1 MGLATIIR
9 KAKLKERE
17 IRVLILGLDNSGK
30 STCLNRWLPS
40 AEASKPDEIAPTF
53 GFEIKTIDTATCR
66 VVLWDIGGQKSL
78 RPFWRTYFED
88 ASDGL
93 IWVIDSTDVT
103 RFNEGLMELSKQ
115 LLLAKCM
122 VLVIIANK
130 QDLPGAI
137 LSVKFQ
143 EILEKSLNNFTKIE
157 WKLFSGSAI
166 GTDHNEIDD
175 AFSWMTSTIS
185 KNKPFL
191 C

>member
-9 KAKLKERE
+9 KTKLKERE

-30 STCLNRWLPS
+30 STCLNRWLPPN
-40 AEASKPDEIAPTF
+40 AASKREEIAPTF
-53 GFEIKTIDTATCR
+53 GFEIKTVDTPTCR

-93 IWVIDSTDVT
+93 IWVIDSADTV
-103 RFNEGLMELSKQ
+103 RFNEGLAELGKQ

-122 VLVIIANK
+122 VVVIIANK
-130 QDLPGAI
+130 QDLPNAVPAAQ
-137 LSVKFQ
+137 LK
-143 EILEKSLNNFTKIE
+143 EILEASLNHFKRIE
-157 WKLFSGSAI
+157 WRLFAGSAI
-166 GTDHNEIDD
+166 SPDPNEIDE
-175 AFSWMTSTIS
+175 AFLWMTQAIS